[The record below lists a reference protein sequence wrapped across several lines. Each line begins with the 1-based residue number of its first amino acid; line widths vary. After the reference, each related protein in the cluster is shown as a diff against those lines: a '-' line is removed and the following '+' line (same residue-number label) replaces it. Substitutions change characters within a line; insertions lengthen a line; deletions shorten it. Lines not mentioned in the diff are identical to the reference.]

1 MSIDV
6 TDHASAE
13 AARVLR
19 AAVQA
24 AQDDVLRR
32 GWGQASVNQTLD
44 DLLDALAPVYEQLE
58 TMSRTDPTGGVAA
71 VLAHLR
77 RSYDLAVAGFPESA
91 VASLITA
98 SVTSFRLVGDD
109 VLAEECADVGTWR

>member
-6 TDHASAE
+6 TDHASAD
-13 AARVLR
+13 ATRVLR
-19 AAVQA
+19 TAVRA

-32 GWGQASVNQTLD
+32 GWGQASVNKTLD
-44 DLLDALAPVYEQLE
+44 DLLDALAPVYDQLE
-58 TMSRTDPTGGVAA
+58 SMSTTDPTGGVAA

-77 RSYDLAVAGFPESA
+77 RSYDLAVAGFPEPA

-98 SVTSFRLVGDD
+98 AVTSFRLVGDD
-109 VLAEECADVGTWR
+109 VLAEECADVGAWR